1 MGFFKSSGINWK
13 YIVGEILLIFFGIS
27 LAIWF
32 NNWNTSNTINENK
45 RIAIDKIKEEI
56 QNNLSEIRASRKVNS
71 KIPKAIAIY
80 KEFVLQGDGHVVS
93 EKSRMK
99 DFQEEYSGFFLI
111 KDSVR
116 INDSIY
122 RYLGDTKINIELTEL
137 SEIAWE
143 TSRLMGIANEF
154 GYDCL
159 YELEN
164 MYNIQRLFQNEIN
177 KAAEAL
183 QNQDIDRLLRIL
195 GFMSQ
200 FDEQLESDYNS
211 MLGQITNCL

>member
-80 KEFVLQGDGHVVS
+80 KEFVSQGDGHVVS